1 MQSVPMF
8 HMSIPWALVFLLV
21 SSACAE
27 ESPPVVT
34 SVEVP
39 GTTLEV
45 NLATQVGQPYDEKT
59 IQKDVKY
66 LWNLGR
72 FEDVRVEE
80 QRDGGDLALVFR
92 VTPKPRIFLREVR
105 LVPNTYGV
113 ELKVPDGTLIDA
125 YRAHEIAIEAQNQL
139 VARGYGEAK
148 VTPEIILAG
157 DHAANLTLRVSTGNA
172 LKVSE
177 VRIEGDQAARRQLKA
192 LKPTRILPGVPG
204 LWNGWR
210 LMPSYSRDAVD
221 SDSGRILSSYL
232 LKGYLDAE
240 VRPLDPEVE
249 GHNARVSIIVN
260 PGKKYPMPKN
270 LCTSLL
276 AQRREAQKQ
285 GILDFTVHFD
295 FEHGATID
303 RGRPYHVG
311 RIEFVGNH
319 RYSDASL
326 RSNFLLDEGDI
337 FDEQRLRQSVARLSR
352 TERFD
357 PIDEKNVIV
366 QPNPKTGYANV
377 TVHVHERK
385 RGKWN
390 ISGPVGPMSLA
401 GPLEASISSRLPAW
415 GRGIFEL
422 STYTASIG
430 IFAFGSPLIPIL
442 NAPPKFLPVV
452 ALARPFTPGD
462 GWLSGF
468 VIAPQLGWANS
479 ALSYVVSQ
487 MQGRLMPLL
496 GGERNIQPVL
506 PVTVTRDSGEA
517 IMYCEPPGPR
527 LKPLRAAAG
536 IGLHLLG
543 ALPAY

>member
-1 MQSVPMF
+1 MF
-8 HMSIPWALVFLLV
+8 HKSILWAPVFLFV
-21 SSACAE
+21 SFVYAE

-39 GTTLEV
+39 GTSLEV
-45 NLATQVGQPYDEKT
+45 KLATQVGQPYDEQT
-59 IQKDVKY
+59 VRKDVKF
-66 LWNLGR
+66 LWDLGR
-72 FEDVRVEE
+72 FDDVKVEE
-80 QRDGGDLALVFR
+80 RRDGGDLSLVFR
-92 VTPKPRIFLREVR
+92 VTPKPRVVLREVR

-113 ELKVPDGTLIDA
+113 QLKVADGTLIDA
-125 YRAHEIAIEAQNQL
+125 YRAHEIALEAQNQL

-148 VTPEIILAG
+148 VTPQIIPAG
-157 DHAANLTLRVSTGNA
+157 DHAANLTLRVNVGDSV
-172 LKVSE
+172 KVSE

-210 LMPSYSRDAVD
+210 LMPAYSHDAVD

-240 VRPLDPEVE
+240 VRPLDPEIE

-260 PGKKYPMPKN
+260 PGKQYPMPKG

-295 FEHGATID
+295 FEHGATVE
-303 RGRPYHVG
+303 RGRPYRVG

-319 RYSDASL
+319 KFSDASL
-326 RSNFLLDEGDI
+326 RRNFLLDEGDI
-337 FDEQRLRQSVARLSR
+337 FDEQILRRSVARLSS

-366 QPNPKTGYANV
+366 QPDPKTGYANV
-377 TVHVHERK
+377 TVHVTERK
-385 RGKWN
+385 RGRWN

-415 GRGIFEL
+415 GRGLLEL

-442 NAPPKFLPVV
+442 NAPPRFLPVV
-452 ALARPFTPGD
+452 ALSRPFTPGD

-468 VIAPQLGWANS
+468 TIAPQLGWANGV
-479 ALSYVVSQ
+479 LSYVASQ

-506 PVTVTRDSGEA
+506 PVTVTRASGEA
-517 IMYCEPPGPR
+517 MMYCEPPGPR
-527 LKPLRAAAG
+527 LRPLRATAG
-536 IGLHLLG
+536 IALHLLG